1 MSDNDTD
8 GLIRRFPIG
17 KHVLGEIRNHL
28 MPRGDPAVGAV
39 VELEGLPVGF
49 VDAGHLPRGLDQWP
63 RPGTTTGFEILRH
76 DVHRSDRLQIRLWPL
91 ETAFRNPASTHWGHP
106 EEQWRQIK
114 ERHPVGTNVTGTVT
128 STHRPNRCLTVT
140 FDGTWSRVTCLGTP
154 PPPGATLHL
163 RVIAL
168 SEATHRIILTD
179 DGAPALPHDPEPPP
193 VPTN

>member
-28 MPRGDPAVGAV
+28 MPRGDTAVGAV

-49 VDAGHLPRGLDQWP
+49 VDAGHLPRGPDQWP

-128 STHRPNRCLTVT
+128 STHRPNRWLTVT